1 MTLTQ
6 KLQKSFTMADEEGY
20 ETYRGLAYDKNDPNM
35 FNSKEE
41 IDKYFEESALA

>member
-6 KLQKSFTMADEEGY
+6 KLQKSFTMADEEVY

-41 IDKYFEESALA
+41 IDKYFEESALV